1 MTTTEV
7 RAMGVSRYPSNAAAL
22 PMNKSARM
30 AGEILEKAMRR
41 KSAWRMAWALIEAKA
56 KAGDHEAADL
66 MLFVD
71 SGGAA

>member
-1 MTTTEV
+1 MSLG
-7 RAMGVSRYPSNAAAL
+7 AHRYPSNRAAVPPKEVMVAD
-22 PMNKSARM
+22 A
-30 AGEILEKAMRR
+30 ILTHAKQRQE
-41 KSAWRMAWALIEAKA
+41 AWRMAWALIEAKA

>member
-1 MTTTEV
+1 MS
-7 RAMGVSRYPSNAAAL
+7 GIHRYPSNAAAL
-22 PMNKSARM
+22 PNKSARI

-41 KSAWRMAWALIEAKA
+41 SSAWRMAWALIESKA
-56 KAGDHEAADL
+56 KAGDREAANL

>member
-1 MTTTEV
+1 MTDQL
-7 RAMGVSRYPSNAAAL
+7 GSSRYPSNAAAL
-22 PMNKSARM
+22 PMPKAARV
-30 AGEILEKAMRR
+30 AGEIMERAMRR
-41 KSAWRMAWALIEAKA
+41 QAAWRMAWALIEAKS

>member
-1 MTTTEV
+1 
-7 RAMGVSRYPSNAAAL
+7 
-22 PMNKSARM
+22 
-30 AGEILEKAMRR
+30 MRR
-41 KSAWRMAWALIEAKA
+41 QSAWRMAWALIETKA

>member
-1 MTTTEV
+1 MRE
-7 RAMGVSRYPSNAAAL
+7 AANRYPSNAAAM
-22 PMNKSARM
+22 PNKSARM

-41 KSAWRMAWALIEAKA
+41 QSAWRMAWALIEAKA

-71 SGGAA
+71 SGGTA

>member
-1 MTTTEV
+1 MTPLEG
-7 RAMGVSRYPSNAAAL
+7 RAMGVSRYPQNAAAL
-22 PMNKSARM
+22 PNKSARM

-41 KSAWRMAWALIEAKA
+41 SSAWRMAWALIEAKA

-66 MLFVD
+66 LLFVD

>member
-1 MTTTEV
+1 MPFEATH
-7 RAMGVSRYPSNAAAL
+7 RYPSNVAAL
-22 PMNKSARM
+22 PNKSARM
-30 AGEILEKAMRR
+30 AGKILEKAMRR
-41 KSAWRMAWALIEAKA
+41 QSAWRMAWALIEAKA

>member
-1 MTTTEV
+1 MSLG
-7 RAMGVSRYPSNAAAL
+7 AHRYPSNAAAL

-41 KSAWRMAWALIEAKA
+41 QSAWRMAWALIEDKA

>member
-1 MTTTEV
+1 MSQLGGT
-7 RAMGVSRYPSNAAAL
+7 RYPSNAAAM

-30 AGEILEKAMRR
+30 AGEMLEKSMRR
-41 KSAWRMAWALIEAKA
+41 QSAWRMAWALIETKA
-56 KAGDHEAADL
+56 KSGDHEAANL

>member
-1 MTTTEV
+1 MNEATN
-7 RAMGVSRYPSNAAAL
+7 RYPSNAAAL

-41 KSAWRMAWALIEAKA
+41 SSAWRMAWALIEAKA
-56 KAGDHEAADL
+56 KAGDREAANL